1 MKVGVV
7 GLGYVGLPL
16 ISAFCKKGI
25 PCIGFDI
32 DDKRVQLISDSKS
45 FLDEPSDSDLKSF
58 KKKNLLDVTTDFSR
72 IKEVDHIAICVPT
85 PIDTHRKP
93 NLDYV
98 INSVKSITDFLQKDT
113 LISLESTTYPGTTR
127 EILKP
132 LIEDKGHQI
141 GSDIFLAFSPER
153 EDPGNKNFNLSN
165 TPKVVSG
172 LTEYCAK
179 KAKNFYSKICDQIVM
194 VSSLEV
200 AETTKLLE
208 NIQRSVNIGLMNEM
222 KIFAE
227 KMDINLFEVIDAAAT
242 KPFGFSK
249 YYPGPGVGGHCIP
262 VDPFYLTYKAK
273 EFNLDTKFIELAGEI
288 NRSMPN
294 FIFKNISNVL
304 NSMNL
309 AISGSKILCLGLSY
323 KKNVADTRESPPI
336 EIFNLLKINGCDAD
350 FSDPH
355 LDYFPPTKRYDYN
368 DQSIDINKKN
378 LSKYNLV
385 VLLTDHDAFD
395 YNFIL
400 NNSSI
405 IIDTRGRYH
414 SMGIKSKKVIIS

>member
-16 ISAFCKKGI
+16 ISAFCKKGV

-45 FLDEPSDSDLKSF
+45 FLDEPSDSDLENF
-58 KKKNLLDVTTDFSR
+58 KKENLLNVTTDFSK

-93 NLDYV
+93 NLNYV
-98 INSVKSITDFLQKDT
+98 INSVRSITEFLQKGT

-132 LIEDKGHQI
+132 LIEDQGFKVGT
-141 GSDIFLAFSPER
+141 DIFLAFSPER
-153 EDPGNKNFNLSN
+153 EDPGNKKFNLSN

-172 LTEYCAK
+172 LTKLCAEN
-179 KAKNFYSKICDQIVM
+179 AKNFYSKICNQIVM
-194 VSSLEV
+194 VNSLEV

-227 KMDINLFEVIDAAAT
+227 KMNINLFEVIDAAAT

-294 FIFKNISNVL
+294 FIIKNISNTL
-304 NSMNL
+304 NSINL
-309 AISGSKILCLGLSY
+309 SISSSKILCLGLSY

-336 EIFNLLKINGCDAD
+336 EIFNSLKISGCDVD

-355 LDYFPPTKRYDYN
+355 LDKFPPTKKYNYN
-368 DQSIDINKKN
+368 DKSIDINKKS
-378 LSKYNLV
+378 LSKYDLI

-395 YNFIL
+395 YSLIL
-400 NNSSI
+400 DNSSR

-414 SMGIKSKKVIIS
+414 SLGIKSEKITIS